1 MHLFCKTNSLLN
13 SIIATACV
21 ALIACT
27 PSSGD
32 VNHTYAQR
40 LENVLKTES
49 FKLSKPSTLTVNH
62 FSENTEDKSTI
73 GMLELAQLRQCK
85 LATLIAEHNNQL
97 GKTAT
102 PANVLSYQIK
112 FIQSA
117 NECLESFDE
126 QGEVVEKI
134 KLTAV
139 QKQANL
145 SNYFKAMLLNE
156 SEFKQSWQL
165 SSTHIDEN
173 TAGFSE
179 TVSAMEQIA
188 KLNNQINTG
197 KINAIEPEQIIN
209 QLEVLNRFKYNKLVI
224 SAARVQ
230 THYNRQI
237 TALLMQYSKDEL
249 CPANKNKQKA
259 QTLSNVFK
267 KFYLEQLQPYQSF
280 LVGRLETLQP
290 LYQQIWHDTEMAQ
303 FVDSDSNAAILQS
316 LKHSAKSHVAWW
328 QGFYRRCEISPL

>member
-1 MHLFCKTNSLLN
+1 MHLFCKTNSLVN
-13 SIIATACV
+13 SIIAIACT

-40 LENVLKTES
+40 LENVLKTDS
-49 FKLSKPSTLTVNH
+49 FKLSKPSTLNVKH
-62 FSENTEDKSTI
+62 FAYDNDEKATI

-85 LATLIAEHNNQL
+85 LSTLIAEHNNQL

-102 PANVLSYQIK
+102 PANILSYQIK
-112 FIQSA
+112 FLQSA
-117 NECLESFDE
+117 NECLESFEKQDE
-126 QGEVVEKI
+126 LFEKI
-134 KLTAV
+134 KLTAA

-145 SNYFKAMLLNE
+145 PNYFKAMLLNE

-165 SSTHIDEN
+165 SSTFIDEN
-173 TAGFSE
+173 SAGFSE
-179 TVSAMEQIA
+179 TVSAMELIA
-188 KLNNQINTG
+188 KLNNKINTG
-197 KINAIEPEQIIN
+197 RINEIDPEQIIS
-209 QLEVLNRFKYNKLVI
+209 QLEVLNRFKYNKLLI
-224 SAARVQ
+224 SAARAQ
-230 THYNRQI
+230 THYNQQL
-237 TALLMQYSKDEL
+237 TQQLMQYSKDDL

-290 LYQQIWHDTEMAQ
+290 LYHQIWRDTEMDH
-303 FVDSDSNAAILQS
+303 FVDSESNDAILHR
-316 LKHSAKSHVAWW
+316 LKQSAKSHVSWW
-328 QGFYRRCEISPL
+328 QDFYRACEISPL

>member
-1 MHLFCKTNSLLN
+1 M
-13 SIIATACV
+13 

-49 FKLSKPSTLTVNH
+49 FKLSKPSTITVNH
-62 FSENTEDKSTI
+62 FTENTEDKATI

-102 PANVLSYQIK
+102 PANILSYQIK

-117 NECLESFDE
+117 KKCLESFEEQDE
-126 QGEVVEKI
+126 LFEKI

-139 QKQANL
+139 QKKANL
-145 SNYFKAMLLNE
+145 ANYFKAMLLNE

-209 QLEVLNRFKYNKLVI
+209 QLEVLNRFKYNKLLI

-230 THYNRQI
+230 THYNQQL
-237 TALLMQYSKDEL
+237 TALLMKYSKDDL

-290 LYQQIWHDTEMAQ
+290 LYQQIWRDTELAQ
-303 FVDSDSNAAILQS
+303 FVDSDSNDAILQS
-316 LKHSAKSHVAWW
+316 LKHSAKRHVAWW
-328 QGFYRRCEISPL
+328 QGFYRTCEISPL

>member
-1 MHLFCKTNSLLN
+1 M
-13 SIIATACV
+13 

-40 LENVLKTES
+40 LENVLKTKS
-49 FKLSKPSTLTVNH
+49 FKLSKPSTITVNH
-62 FSENTEDKSTI
+62 FTENTEDKATI

-102 PANVLSYQIK
+102 PANILSYQIK

-117 NECLESFDE
+117 KKCLESFEEQDE
-126 QGEVVEKI
+126 LVEKI

-145 SNYFKAMLLNE
+145 ANYFKAMLLNE

-209 QLEVLNRFKYNKLVI
+209 QLEVLNRFKYNKLLI

-230 THYNRQI
+230 THYNQQL
-237 TALLMQYSKDEL
+237 TALLMKYSKDDL

-290 LYQQIWHDTEMAQ
+290 LYQQIWRDTELAQ
-303 FVDSDSNAAILQS
+303 FVDSDSNDAILQS
-316 LKHSAKSHVAWW
+316 LKHSAKRHVAWW
-328 QGFYRRCEISPL
+328 QGFYRTCEISPL

>member
-1 MHLFCKTNSLLN
+1 MHHFCKTNSLLN
-13 SIIATACV
+13 SIIALVCV

-32 VNHTYAQR
+32 VNQTYAQR
-40 LENVLKTES
+40 LNNVLKTEG
-49 FKLSKPSTLTVNH
+49 FKLSKPSTLIVKH
-62 FSENTEDKSTI
+62 FAYDDEDKATI

-117 NECLESFDE
+117 NKCLESIDE
-126 QGEVVEKI
+126 QDELFEKI
-134 KLTAV
+134 KLTAAK
-139 QKQANL
+139 KQANL
-145 SNYFKAMLLNE
+145 ANYFKAMLFNE
-156 SEFKQSWQL
+156 TEFKQSWQL
-165 SSTHIDEN
+165 SSTYIDEN
-173 TAGFSE
+173 TSGFSE
-179 TVSAMEQIA
+179 TVSALEQIA

-197 KINAIEPEQIIN
+197 KINDIEPDKIIS
-209 QLEVLNRFKYNKLVI
+209 QLEVLNRFKYNKLLI
-224 SAARVQ
+224 SAARAQ
-230 THYNRQI
+230 THYNQQL
-237 TALLMQYSKDEL
+237 TELLMQYTNDEL

-290 LYQQIWHDTEMAQ
+290 LYHQIWRDTEMSPL
-303 FVDSDSNAAILQS
+303 VDSESNEAILRN
-316 LKHSAKSHVAWW
+316 LKRSAKSHVTWW
-328 QGFYRRCEISPL
+328 QGFYRACEISPL

>member
-49 FKLSKPSTLTVNH
+49 FKLSKPSTITVNH
-62 FSENTEDKSTI
+62 FTENTEDKATI

-102 PANVLSYQIK
+102 PANILSYQIK

-126 QGEVVEKI
+126 QDELFEKI

-145 SNYFKAMLLNE
+145 PNYFKAMLLNE

-165 SSTHIDEN
+165 SSTQIDEN

-209 QLEVLNRFKYNKLVI
+209 QLEVLNRFKYNKLLI

-230 THYNRQI
+230 THYNQRL
-237 TALLMQYSKDEL
+237 TALLMKYSKDGL

-267 KFYLEQLQPYQSF
+267 KFY
-280 LVGRLETLQP
+280 
-290 LYQQIWHDTEMAQ
+290 
-303 FVDSDSNAAILQS
+303 
-316 LKHSAKSHVAWW
+316 
-328 QGFYRRCEISPL
+328 